1 MEPRRHLLC
10 GRAGFQRPLAHSGG
24 GEGRGRCWRAGD
36 ARSLGSTRAA
46 PRRSDAGPKP
56 QHSREDSYNILP
68 PILQIEISHVIED
81 IDVVYKGDT
90 QVSIYKNM
98 IVQIIY

>member
-1 MEPRRHLLC
+1 ML
-10 GRAGFQRPLAHSGG
+10 
-24 GEGRGRCWRAGD
+24 EGR
-36 ARSLGSTRAA
+36 
-46 PRRSDAGPKP
+46 RRRGFGLRPSRPEEERRRGQKP

-98 IVQIIY
+98 IVQII